1 MTQRCTII
9 RGGARLSIIIGAI
22 ALVGAT
28 ACGGSSEPA
37 AAPLPKPPAAKA
49 PPPPPPPPAASSA
62 KAEPPPPPQN
72 ETVIHEAYIHAK
84 IKARAGKRVVL
95 EPLLTTSETLPQKGN
110 KGGLYRVLAEVTEG
124 KDLLLIADVEIAESM
139 VQGKNIQIDI
149 VDEKKDALVD
159 GKKVNHFIP
168 GTKVRLRYDW

>member
-9 RGGARLSIIIGAI
+9 RGRLRASIIIA
-22 ALVGAT
+22 ALAALT
-28 ACGGSSEPA
+28 AAGCGGSSEPA
-37 AAPLPKPPAAKA
+37 APPLPKPPVAKA
-49 PPPPPPPPAASSA
+49 PPPPPPLPPAASSA
-62 KAEPPPPPQN
+62 QAEPPPQRN
-72 ETVIHEAYIHAK
+72 ETVIHEAYIHAR

-124 KDLLLIADVEIAESM
+124 KDLLLVADVEIAESM

>member
-9 RGGARLSIIIGAI
+9 RGASIIMA
-22 ALVGAT
+22 ALAAG

-37 AAPLPKPPAAKA
+37 ASPLPEPPAAKA
-49 PPPPPPPPAASSA
+49 PPAPPPPSAAAASAGAAPAPPARS
-62 KAEPPPPPQN
+62 
-72 ETVIHEAYIHAK
+72 ETVIHEAYIHASV
-84 IKARAGKRVVL
+84 KARAGKRVVL
-95 EPLLTTSETLPQKGN
+95 EPLLTTSETLPRKGN

-124 KDLLLIADVEIAESM
+124 KDLLLLADVEIAESM

-149 VDEKKDALVD
+149 VDEKKDTLVD

-168 GTKVRLRYDW
+168 GTRVRLRYDW